1 MDRSSDEARK
11 WFRRCAWRDYA
22 YWQLGFQL
30 ERVNQV
36 YFSNDTD
43 GLWLFAGVGG
53 EASMSVEDW
62 MCFFFVA
69 RMLHYWPSLPEEAM
83 RMVSWQILV
92 GTKAFIEKT
101 QSKTRNHET
110 WQRYIHGALS
120 WWLKISDCQ
129 SCLLHYC
136 MLLHAILP
144 YLALKLT
151 YIMMVFYDFSIFL
164 IIFALPPMVWNWS
177 LNGLQRPFV
186 KCSGYVAQ
194 KTMQ

>member
-1 MDRSSDEARK
+1 MVDVWWMMDRSSDEARK

-62 MCFFFVA
+62 MCFFLLLGCSITGQASRKKQCAWFLGKFWWVPK
-69 RMLHYWPSLPEEAM
+69 LS
-83 RMVSWQILV
+83 S
-92 GTKAFIEKT
+92 KKT

-120 WWLKISDCQ
+120 WWLKTSDCQ

-164 IIFALPPMVWNWS
+164 IIFALPPMV
-177 LNGLQRPFV
+177 
-186 KCSGYVAQ
+186 
-194 KTMQ
+194 